1 MAKKPSD
8 SPFAHALEL
17 FTAAERKILD
27 ASVATALAK
36 AKHTQVEAATLKAR
50 VLRDKWRDLVN
61 AQGRQTKRSAASTPD
76 ANARTQ
82 QKADLFGEAVE
93 RLETRLAELAAAT
106 GGVLPG
112 KGTTTRAKAR
122 DKKISG
128 RAARRTTARPE
139 APATVAKA
147 AAAPAAKAK
156 PTTSKIVAL
165 LPAAR
170 APRASKL
177 AAKPVAKPVA
187 KTVSKKALVKRAT
200 LASPF
205 GTQSIQLDRSKQQKA
220 VAAAKA
226 GKLKGLDTRRAG
238 HAMSRG
244 TKNQARRD
252 SRGRG

>member
-36 AKHTQVEAATLKAR
+36 ANHTQVEAATLKAR

-61 AQGRQTKRSAASTPD
+61 AQGRQTKRSSASTPD

-177 AAKPVAKPVA
+177 AAKPVAK
-187 KTVSKKALVKRAT
+187 TVSKKALVKRAT

>member
-177 AAKPVAKPVA
+177 AAKPVAK
-187 KTVSKKALVKRAT
+187 TVSKKALVKRAT